1 MPEGP
6 PAASA
11 LRSGFVLLWG
21 APGSGKSTL
30 LSRLVGEEVAIA
42 TGRARTSRHRI
53 VGVREEKGF
62 QIVLVDVPGI
72 AAAGDLLERA
82 LLATAKAEI
91 EAADVVLFL
100 ADARRNPGGDDEFAA
115 SELGPVGAQVPVVL
129 VLNKIDAAGPE
140 LASRRAEFE
149 SLRPFAAT
157 VEISAARGDGVDAL
171 LAEVKSRLPE
181 GPPYYPEGTV
191 TDVPEK
197 LEIGERIR
205 EQCLLLLDQEIP
217 YACAVLVTKLAE
229 RAGGV
234 LHVAATIH
242 VEKESQKAIVV
253 GKGGATV
260 KRIGTAARLSLE
272 KVLGR
277 KVYLEIDVAVAPH
290 WRRDA
295 AALRR
300 FGFLVDKG

>member
-1 MPEGP
+1 MPDGGSSTP
-6 PAASA
+6 A

-21 APGSGKSTL
+21 APGAGKSTL
-30 LSRLVGEEVAIA
+30 LSRLIGEEVAIA

-62 QIVLVDVPGI
+62 QMVFVDVPGI
-72 AAAGDLLERA
+72 AAAGDLLDRA

-100 ADARRNPGGDDEFAA
+100 ADARVNASSDDHLAA
-115 SELGPVGAQVPVVL
+115 AELGAVAAPVVL
-129 VLNKIDAAGPE
+129 VLNKVDAASPSDVD
-140 LASRRAEFE
+140 SRAAEYAA
-149 SLRPFAAT
+149 LCPFAAT
-157 VEISAARGDGVDAL
+157 VRASAKRGDGVEEL
-171 LAEVKSRLPE
+171 LVRIRERLPE

-197 LEIGERIR
+197 LEIAERIR
-205 EQCLLLLDQEIP
+205 EQCLRLLDQEVP

-229 RAGGV
+229 RSGGV

-242 VEKESQKAIVV
+242 VEKEGQKAIVV

-260 KRIGTAARLSLE
+260 KRLGIASRLSLE

-300 FGFLVDKG
+300 FGFATEAG